1 MRLVPRPVILE
12 VGRSSNIAFT
22 VNLLERKFVV
32 SEDMEE
38 DSKAEQ
44 LYFSSVRV
52 RKKLFGPPCS
62 DLKFD
67 YQDLLRIFE
76 LTGNHEKKFL
86 RSGGESSPMM
96 MFSFVPD
103 CPSSIQQRNH

>member
-1 MRLVPRPVILE
+1 
-12 VGRSSNIAFT
+12 
-22 VNLLERKFVV
+22 
-32 SEDMEE
+32 MEKY
-38 DSKAEQ
+38 SKAEQ

-76 LTGNHEKKFL
+76 LTGNHEKFL
-86 RSGGESSPMM
+86 EYQELLEEGRRDQLDDD
-96 MFSFVPD
+96 V
-103 CPSSIQQRNH
+103 